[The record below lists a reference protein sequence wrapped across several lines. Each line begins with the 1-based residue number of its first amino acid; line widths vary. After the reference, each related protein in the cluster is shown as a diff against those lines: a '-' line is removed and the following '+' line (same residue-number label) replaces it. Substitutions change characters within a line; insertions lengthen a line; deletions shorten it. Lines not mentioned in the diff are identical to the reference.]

1 MFCTVHNTLMNSWII
16 FNVFL
21 HQQAMLYYIDIQMT
35 LEEKPSATTTCPYD
49 SQQVMHYI
57 HKMLSLV
64 HAASLMSYKNCM
76 KLLDTYLSQY
86 LATSVYTFVQKNV
99 ILGLMTED
107 LDLEIL
113 SCLHFNCRC
122 IKNMSP

>member
-1 MFCTVHNTLMNSWII
+1 MFFSINRPCCTILI
-16 FNVFL
+16 
-21 HQQAMLYYIDIQMT
+21 YKCMT
-35 LEEKPSATTTCPYD
+35 SEEKPSATTTCPYD
-49 SQQVMHYI
+49 SQQIMHYI

-64 HAASLMSYKNCM
+64 YAASLMSYKNCM

-86 LATSVYTFVQKNV
+86 LATVVYTFVQKNV

-113 SCLHFNCRC
+113 SCNCRC
-122 IKNMSP
+122 IKNTSL